1 MFQSIQIGGP
11 TSKDA
16 ADSLRSIEVLVER
29 CEWHHILGGS
39 NSIIKLKKLV
49 DQPTGLLYI

>member
-16 ADSLRSIEVLVER
+16 ADSLRSIEMLVER

-39 NSIIKLKKLV
+39 NSIIELKKLV